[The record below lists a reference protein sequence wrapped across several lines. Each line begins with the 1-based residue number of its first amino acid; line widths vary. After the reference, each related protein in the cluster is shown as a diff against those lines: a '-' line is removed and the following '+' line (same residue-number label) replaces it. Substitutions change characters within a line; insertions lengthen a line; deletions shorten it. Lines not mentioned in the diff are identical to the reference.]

1 MINSLSFGKK
11 IPVMQCTIQNRIN
24 KKPVTATISEYDCT
38 NYSDIGEIFSKCG
51 RWNYGRS
58 MASDMNLKLYN
69 YQNFDLE
76 NYPYKFYV
84 MEDEKKD
91 IIGICETEN
100 SAHNINISF
109 LESEPKKK
117 YKYIGQ
123 TMLAAMGKMLSGK
136 NGHNMYVMNPAGSA
150 ITFYTKQ
157 CNFEPLVKNRE
168 WDGLIM
174 QSEKISGF
182 IKDVEEKSGGK
193 IINIK
198 G

>member
-1 MINSLSFGKK
+1 MINSVSFGKK
-11 IPVMQCTIQNRIN
+11 IPVMQCKIQNRIN
-24 KKPVTATISEYDCT
+24 KEPVNATISEYDCT
-38 NYSDIGEIFSKCG
+38 NYTDISDIFSQCG
-51 RWNYGRS
+51 KWNYGRA
-58 MASDMNLKLYN
+58 MASDMNLKLFN
-69 YQNFDLE
+69 YLNYDTE

-84 MEDEKKD
+84 MEDEGEN

-100 SAHNINISF
+100 SRNNVNIFF

-123 TMLAAMGKMLSGK
+123 TMLAAVGKMLSSK
-136 NGHNMYVMNPAGSA
+136 NGHNMYVMNPAAAA
-150 ITFYTKQ
+150 ITFYTQK